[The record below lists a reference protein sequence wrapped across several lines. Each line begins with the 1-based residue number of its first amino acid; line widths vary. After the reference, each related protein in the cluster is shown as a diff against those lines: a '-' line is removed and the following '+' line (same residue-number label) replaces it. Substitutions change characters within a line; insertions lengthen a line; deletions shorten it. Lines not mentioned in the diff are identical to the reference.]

1 MILGYLQIFICANND
16 VILYKNIVNI
26 IIVETNVTWIMVPKI
41 PHPCIQ
47 NNKNKNHSWYLLA

>member
-26 IIVETNVTWIMVPKI
+26 IIVETNVT
-41 PHPCIQ
+41 
-47 NNKNKNHSWYLLA
+47 